1 MIALVDAGTGNLR
14 SVEKALRHALALAHR
29 DDELRVTSSPD
40 DVLAADRLVVPG
52 QGAFGDCG
60 RALSPEAPLGRALV
74 QSITAGRPYLGI
86 CLGMQVLFE
95 QSDEAPDCRGLG
107 ILRGRVVRIP
117 DGLRDEASD
126 ADDNDRRKLKVP
138 HMGWNE
144 LALRPRPHPVLGAVA
159 ALQQNP
165 AFYFVHG
172 YHVVPEEPALVEAT
186 VEYGP
191 LRLVSAVALR
201 NVLGVQFH
209 PEKSQQAGLAL
220 LGAFLEWNPSC

>member
-14 SVEKALRHALALAHR
+14 SVEKALRHALTLARR

-74 QSITAGRPYLGI
+74 ESITAGRPYLGI

-117 DGLRDEASD
+117 DGLRDGASD
-126 ADDNDRRKLKVP
+126 GRKLKVP

-144 LALRPRPHPVLGAVA
+144 LALRLRPHPVLGAVA
-159 ALQQNP
+159 ALQQSL

-172 YHVVPEEPALVEAT
+172 YHVAPEEPALVEAT

-191 LRLVSAVALR
+191 LRLVAAVALR